1 MRRRLWLID
10 RGRRMAIAALLLAGM
25 AGGQVAVADPAAD
38 FFKGK
43 TISILVGY
51 EAGGGYDLY
60 ARLVAQFLGRHIP
73 GQPTL
78 IVQNMPGAGGL
89 KAARYLLD
97 VAAKDGTVLGIPSQ
111 TVPFDTVLGYSAGV
125 DAGKFQWLGR
135 FAMNVEIG
143 AAYAK
148 TGIATI
154 EDLRGR
160 EISVGGTGGTAST
173 SVIPF
178 LLNKLA
184 GTKFKIVAGY
194 RSAYEVM
201 LAMERNEMEMVGGIG
216 LATVEVRFGKE
227 IKDGSLRL
235 IFQSGLGRHADI
247 PNVPNIDEFGRT
259 EEEKQMLGL
268 FAASAA
274 VGRSLVAPPGVPQ
287 ERVEALRQAVAV
299 TLADPEL
306 RTFAAE
312 HNLMIEPG
320 SAADVQGI
328 VQKTLATPKELT
340 DKTRAVLESMK
351 AEK

>member
-1 MRRRLWLID
+1 MQARRARLTAL
-10 RGRRMAIAALLLAGM
+10 AALLLLGLAG
-25 AGGQVAVADPAAD
+25 ARPCVADAIAD
-38 FFKGK
+38 FYKGK
-43 TISILVGY
+43 TVSILVGY
-51 EAGGGYDLY
+51 ETGGGYDLY
-60 ARLVAQFLGRHIP
+60 ARLVAQFIARHIP
-73 GQPTL
+73 GQPTV

-148 TGIATI
+148 TGISSIT
-154 EDLRGR
+154 DLRTR
-160 EISVGGTGGTAST
+160 EIAVGGTGGTAST

-184 GTKFKIVAGY
+184 GTRFKIVAGY

-227 IKDGSLRL
+227 IKDGRLRL

-247 PNVPNIDEFGRT
+247 PDVPNIDEFGRT
-259 EEEKQMLGL
+259 DEEKQMLGL
-268 FAASAA
+268 FASTAA
-274 VGRSLVAPPGVPQ
+274 VGRSLIAPPGVPP
-287 ERVEALRQAVAV
+287 ERVAALRQAVAD
-299 TLADPEL
+299 TIADPEL
-306 RTFAAE
+306 RQFASE
-312 HNLMIEPG
+312 HNIMIEPG
-320 SAADVQGI
+320 TAAEVEAI
-328 VQKTLATPKELT
+328 VAKTLATPKELA

-351 AEK
+351 TGK